1 VMRIREWGSFT
12 YDDTL
17 RTSLYPLVFENTC
30 MVLVLVF
37 LGKQKGKLMSG
48 GKFSSPIP
56 TEQASQQGHTI
67 LQRNMLAGQPF
78 KYRMCL
84 TARHVTKLRE
94 VCKGVQEYRTQH
106 NLVMM
111 AVNMG
116 IWPCSTEEEK
126 INMCPMSCECLR
138 ERFSGIL
145 RYGFHML
152 NRRKNRTQEMNLS
165 PERKILGK

>member
-1 VMRIREWGSFT
+1 MRIREWGSFT

-67 LQRNMLAGQPF
+67 LQRDMLAGHPF
-78 KYRMCL
+78 KYRMCV
-84 TARHVTKLRE
+84 TARYVTNLRQ
-94 VCKGVQEYRTQH
+94 V
-106 NLVMM
+106 
-111 AVNMG
+111 
-116 IWPCSTEEEK
+116 
-126 INMCPMSCECLR
+126 
-138 ERFSGIL
+138 
-145 RYGFHML
+145 
-152 NRRKNRTQEMNLS
+152 
-165 PERKILGK
+165 